1 MKNENAKIFDS
12 ILNTIENEDIRYFAE
27 QCIETIPDYFWE
39 VGASSTGKYHPQY
52 ALGELGLARHT
63 CALVRFL
70 NHILSVDCFANKF
83 TSREK
88 DLMRVAGMMHD
99 TRKSGDDEA
108 YAKNKFTKFDH
119 PLLAA
124 NEIRTLIGFISEEEL
139 KLVATTIES
148 HMGQWNTDK
157 RSKVVLPLPKNK
169 YQKMLHLADYLASRK
184 DIEALFDG
192 FETPKKEIPPL
203 DEYILTFGKH
213 NGEKIVDVA
222 KSDPDYIRWA
232 KENMTREPVKTLLC
246 QL

>member
-1 MKNENAKIFDS
+1 MRNEKAKIFDA
-12 ILNTIENEDIRYFAE
+12 LLATFENEDIKNFAVE
-27 QCIETIPDYFWE
+27 CIETIPDYFWE

-70 NHILSVDCFANKF
+70 NHILNVDCFGDRF

-108 YAKNKFTKFDH
+108 YVKNKYTKFEH
-119 PLLAA
+119 PILAA
-124 NEIRTLIGFISEEEL
+124 NEVRSLIGFISEEEL
-139 KLVATTIES
+139 EIIAIMIES

-157 RSKVVLPLPKNK
+157 RSSTVLPLPTNK

-184 DIEALFDG
+184 DIEVLFDG
-192 FETPKKEIPPL
+192 YEAPEPP
-203 DEYILTFGKH
+203 DINEYVLSFGKH
-213 NGEKIVDVA
+213 KGEKLIDVA
-222 KSDPDYIRWA
+222 VSDPSYIEWA
-232 KENMTREPVKTLLC
+232 KENMNKEPVRSLLKK
-246 QL
+246 L